1 MAVIGYFLSILIG
14 ISLGLIGGGGSILTV
29 PLLVY
34 FFSIDPLLAASYSLI
49 IVGFTSLIGITP
61 YVKDRNIDC
70 KSVLSFGIP
79 SIITVFLTK
88 YFLVP
93 LIPVELTLT
102 SSIHIKRDFI
112 LLLFFSLI
120 LLISAYSMIRKKNNE
135 IQAPTFSSFKL
146 IFQGSITGFITGVIG
161 IGGGFLIIP
170 VLVKVCQIPMKKAV
184 GTSLLIIVLNALIGL
199 LAVKDYSNFNIEL
212 IISILFFAL
221 LGMILGVRLSRKIA
235 GDKLKVIFGWFVLV
249 MGIVILGT
257 ELIKL
262 I

>member
-14 ISLGLIGGGGSILTV
+14 VSLGLMGGGGSILTV

-34 FFSIDPLLAASYSLI
+34 FFTIDPLLAASYSLI

-61 YVKDRNIDC
+61 YVKDKNIDY

-120 LLISAYSMIRKKNNE
+120 LLISAYSM
-135 IQAPTFSSFKL
+135 

-221 LGMILGVRLSRKIA
+221 LGMILGVRLSRNIA

-249 MGIVILGT
+249 MGIVILAT
-257 ELIKL
+257 ELINL